1 MKALRIIV
9 AILSICVIGEW
20 FWVLASTISED
31 VERGE
36 VGYFGVIAAV
46 FSPMLVLGILSLVL
60 AIVGGKKDA
69 R

>member
-9 AILSICVIGEW
+9 AILSICVIGEF
-20 FWVLASTISED
+20 FWVLASTIIED

-36 VGYFGVIAAV
+36 VGYFGVIPAV